1 MCKCI
6 TRWKVNGSRESLPFD
21 PACVHLTQS
30 RLQVDEQN
38 ITKKEGDLTHGWEWD
53 HGRDEHAG

>member
-1 MCKCI
+1 MHHQMEGQ
-6 TRWKVNGSRESLPFD
+6 RQPGEPPFD